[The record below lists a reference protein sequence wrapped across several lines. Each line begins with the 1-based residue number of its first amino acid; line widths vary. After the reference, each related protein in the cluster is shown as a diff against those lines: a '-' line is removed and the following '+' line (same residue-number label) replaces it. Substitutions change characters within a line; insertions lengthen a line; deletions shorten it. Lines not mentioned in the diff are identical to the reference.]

1 MRPPSPVRLSVL
13 IVTWNCRAAVSRT
26 LAALVG
32 QLGPEDELV
41 VVDNASE
48 DGTADAVADAVP
60 AATLLRNAENVG
72 FAPAC
77 NQAAE
82 AAGGDLL
89 LLLNPDATP
98 APGLADAIR
107 RPLEDGRGWAA
118 WMGLVTTD
126 AGRAINTSGGVI
138 HFTGIAWAGLSGRP
152 VSEAPRGP
160 REVAFA
166 SGACMAVPREVWTAQ
181 GGFSP
186 EFFMYHEDVDL
197 SLRLWLGGG
206 RVGIEPAARVD
217 HDYEFDKGAAKWR
230 LLERNRWATLVRTY
244 PAPLLALLMPALI
257 ATEIALVFASL
268 GSGWG
273 RQKAAAYVD
282 TLRALP
288 RLLAERR
295 RVQAGRRASAARFAD
310 VLTPRLSSSY
320 LGRAGSSRALN
331 ALLAGYWAA
340 VRALL
345 RASSARR

>member
-1 MRPPSPVRLSVL
+1 
-13 IVTWNCRAAVSRT
+13 VTWNCRAAVSRT

-41 VVDNASE
+41 VVDNASA
-48 DGTADAVADAVP
+48 DGTADAVAHVAPGAVV
-60 AATLLRNAENVG
+60 LRNSENVG

-82 AAGGDLL
+82 AAGGNLL

-107 RPLEDGRGWAA
+107 RPLEDGRGWDA
-118 WMGLVTTD
+118 WMGLVTAD
-126 AGRAINTSGGVI
+126 GGRAINTSGGVI

-152 VSEAPRGP
+152 VSEAPPGP
-160 REVAFA
+160 REVPFA
-166 SGACMAVPREVWTAQ
+166 SGACMAVPREVWRARR
-181 GGFSP
+181 GFSAD
-186 EFFMYHEDVDL
+186 FFMYHEDVDF

-217 HDYEFDKGAAKWR
+217 HEYDFHKGAAKWR
-230 LLERNRWATLVRTY
+230 LLERNRWATLIRTY
-244 PAPLLALLMPALI
+244 PGPLIALLTPALV
-257 ATEIALVFASL
+257 ATEIALLFVSL
-268 GSGWG
+268 SSGWG
-273 RQKAAAYVD
+273 RQKAAAYAD

-288 RLLAERR
+288 RLLTERR
-295 RVQAGRRASAARFAD
+295 HVQSGRRASAAQFAD

-331 ALLAGYWAA
+331 ALLVGYWAT